1 MYKEN
6 RSAVL
11 IRQIHTE
18 WEKNANNLLRKD
30 DLTLSQINVLMEL
43 DKTPGNQME
52 LKEMERRLH
61 VAQSTTAGIVH
72 RLEQKGFVEI
82 FPSAEDRRVKFVRI
96 TPEGKRCCD
105 NARVNMRSEEEHF
118 TAALTQEEQAQL
130 TALLQKVW
138 DSFR

>member
-1 MYKEN
+1 MYEEN

-18 WEKNANNLLRKD
+18 WEKNANNMLRKD

-43 DKTPGNQME
+43 DKTQENQME
-52 LKEMERRLH
+52 LKEMEKRLH

-72 RLEQKGFVEI
+72 RLEQKGFVET
-82 FPSAEDRRVKFVRI
+82 FPSAADRRVKFVRI
-96 TPEGKRCCD
+96 TAAGKTCCD
-105 NARVNMRSEEEHF
+105 RARVNMHLEEEHF
-118 TAALTQEEQAQL
+118 TAALTKEEQEQL
-130 TALLQKVW
+130 TALLQKVR